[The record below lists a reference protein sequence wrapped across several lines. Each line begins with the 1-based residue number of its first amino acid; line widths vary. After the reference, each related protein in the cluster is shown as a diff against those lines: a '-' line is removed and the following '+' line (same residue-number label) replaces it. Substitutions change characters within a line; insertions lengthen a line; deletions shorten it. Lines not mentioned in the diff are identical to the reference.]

1 MKAILKPKN
10 ELKDNGKSNKSVE
23 EDYPHIKLEDLLS
36 ELKIRDDKEEE
47 VAEEEEDDWED
58 EGVEI
63 I

>member
-10 ELKDNGKSNKSVE
+10 ELKDDGESSESVE